1 MCVVKEINLE
11 GNRANI
17 SSNPIPLLSVEKLN
31 LSNTGLDRINL
42 SGLTKLTTLSLE
54 DNSILENHMY
64 ITCLSHVCHVCILN
78 LL

>member
-11 GNRANI
+11 GNRLNI
-17 SSNPIPLLSVEKLN
+17 LSNPIPLLSVEKLN

-54 DNSILENHMY
+54 DNSILENHM
-64 ITCLSHVCHVCILN
+64 
-78 LL
+78 